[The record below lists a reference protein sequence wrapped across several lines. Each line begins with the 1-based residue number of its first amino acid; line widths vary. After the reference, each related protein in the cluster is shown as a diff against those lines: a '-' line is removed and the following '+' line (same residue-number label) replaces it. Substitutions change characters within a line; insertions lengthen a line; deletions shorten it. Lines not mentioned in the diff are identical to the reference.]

1 MPDNAPSPL
10 AFVGHL
16 RALNMAHWTRRPR
29 TSLGTIGEVTQ
40 SSGKPAPPKWL
51 QQARSHWTNRGDQRP
66 AFAIEPGDGQES
78 VWDYPRPPA
87 VVADA
92 RLIEVR
98 VGDKLIASTS
108 QAIRILETSH
118 PPSFYL
124 PPNSVVSDAVFAVPG
139 SSHCEW
145 KGQAEYVALS
155 PADAPIGWRYPSP
168 YAEFASCAG
177 FVSFYPD
184 AVECRVDGE
193 LVRAQAGGFYGGWIT
208 NEIVGPFK
216 GEAGTTGW

>member
-1 MPDNAPSPL
+1 MNSPKHAAIPD
-10 AFVGHL
+10 
-16 RALNMAHWTRRPR
+16 
-29 TSLGTIGEVTQ
+29 
-40 SSGKPAPPKWL
+40 WL
-51 QQARSHWTNRGDQRP
+51 QRARSQWSMTGKNRPD
-66 AFAIEPGDGQES
+66 FAHEPKPGQES

-87 VVADA
+87 VVPDT
-92 RLIEVR
+92 RTVEVR
-98 VGDKLIASTS
+98 SGDTLIASTS
-108 QAIRILETSH
+108 HAIRVLETSH

-124 PPNSVVSDAVFAVPG
+124 PPASITEGALVAVPG

-155 PADAPIGWRYPSP
+155 PADTPIGWRYPAP
-168 YAEFASCAG
+168 YPEFATCAG
-177 FVSFYPD
+177 YVSFYPD

-216 GEAGTTGW
+216 GEAGTQGW

>member
-1 MPDNAPSPL
+1 MTSPKSSSSAP
-10 AFVGHL
+10 G
-16 RALNMAHWTRRPR
+16 
-29 TSLGTIGEVTQ
+29 
-40 SSGKPAPPKWL
+40 WL
-51 QQARSHWTNRGDQRP
+51 QNARDHWTNRGQQRP
-66 AFAIEPGDGQES
+66 DFAVEPRADQES

-87 VVADA
+87 VVPDT
-92 RLIEVR
+92 RTVEVR
-98 VGDKLIASTS
+98 HGDLLIASTTG
-108 QAIRILETSH
+108 AVRILETSH

-124 PPNSVVSDAVFAVPG
+124 PPSSVVEGVLVVVPG

-155 PADAPIGWRYPSP
+155 STDPPIGWRYSSP
-168 YAEFASCAG
+168 YPEFSNCAG
-177 FVSFYPD
+177 YVSFYPD

-216 GEAGTTGW
+216 GEGGTSGW